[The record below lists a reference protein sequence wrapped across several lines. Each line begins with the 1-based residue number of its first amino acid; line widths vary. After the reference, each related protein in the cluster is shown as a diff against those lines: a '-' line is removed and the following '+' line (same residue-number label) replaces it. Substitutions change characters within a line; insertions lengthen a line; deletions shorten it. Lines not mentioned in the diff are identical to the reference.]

1 MFSPQDAAFLLH
13 VASLV
18 AYAIENARLYERTRR
33 SLRELEQ
40 LSQLG
45 GHIARAESVDE
56 LLAVSV
62 EQALGLLG
70 AESLRVYLLEP
81 SGDRLRMRAASPG
94 APDGPDIVSLPE
106 LSGELQRTQASGGTL
121 TSVLAGTL
129 WGAATMRS
137 ALVAPLVA
145 GDEVMGF
152 LVARLAEDRRASEH
166 ARDLANSIASQTA
179 LGLKRLQLVER
190 LAERNLI
197 KDLFDAL
204 ASGRSTSAIAA
215 QARRLGIDAAGP
227 VVVAWALPVGA
238 GGEAG
243 AAFLPAAEAFEAA
256 ALRDIPGALVDRAE
270 DVAAAARAGARRR
283 VRARAHRGHR
293 RGGARLARGRHLQ
306 RLQRARRL
314 RGRVHARRSRPRA
327 PCPSCAPGER
337 HLRYDQLGV
346 YKYLLRVPPGDPVRD
361 KHADALRVLAEHDRR
376 RNAQL
381 LQTLEEFL
389 RQRGHVGRDGPRAVR
404 PSQHAAPAAAAHRG
418 AHGPRR
424 ARGRLARARG
434 GPQAPTARG
443 GLSSRP
449 AHLDD

>member
-1 MFSPQDAAFLLH
+1 M
-13 VASLV
+13 

-40 LSQLG
+40 LSQLSAL
-45 GHIARAESVDE
+45 ISRAESVDD
-56 LLAVSV
+56 LLAVTV

-106 LSGELQRTQASGGTL
+106 LSGELQRTQAGGGTL

-129 WGAATMRS
+129 WGETTMRS

-152 LVARLAEDRRASEH
+152 LVARLADDRRASEH
-166 ARDLANSIASQTA
+166 ARDLANSIASQSA

-204 ASGRSTSAIAA
+204 AAGRSNAAIAA
-215 QARRLGIDAAGP
+215 QARRLGVDAAGP
-227 VVVAWALPVGA
+227 VAVAWALPATPGPD
-238 GGEAG
+238 GS

-256 ALRDIPGALVDRAE
+256 ALRDIPGALVDRSE
-270 DVAAAARAGARRR
+270 DAVRLLAPALAGETVLERIESIATSLPDSLAVGISNVCSGPDACAAGFSEAQQAARALP
-283 VRARAHRGHR
+283 V
-293 RGGARLARGRHLQ
+293 L
-306 RLQRARRL
+306 
-314 RGRVHARRSRPRA
+314 
-327 PCPSCAPGER
+327 APGAR

-346 YKYLLRVPPGDPVRD
+346 YKYLLRVPPGERVRD
-361 KHADALRVLAEHDRR
+361 RHADALRVLAEHDRK

-389 RQRGHVGRDGPRAVR
+389 RQRGHVGATATALYVHPNTLRQRLRRIEELTGLDARDADWLLLEVALKL
-404 PSQHAAPAAAAHRG
+404 Q
-418 AHGPRR
+418 
-424 ARGRLARARG
+424 RLEEVYPPG
-434 GPQAPTARG
+434 HHP
-443 GLSSRP
+443 
-449 AHLDD
+449 